1 MQNSQTN
8 YFQLFALPE
17 QFNID
22 TQLLEANYRKIQSAS
37 HPDRFVSATAAEKLQ
52 SMQLAT
58 TANEA
63 YSTLKKPATRAKYLL
78 EQHGI
83 NAVAE
88 TNTALPADFLMQQM
102 EWRENLEDA
111 KAAKD
116 IPALEKLVNELQT
129 ESRSI
134 QADLAELF
142 DAKKDYATAS
152 DATRKLIFIDKV
164 CADIHQAIEQLDY

>member
-1 MQNSQTN
+1 MQKTQTN

-22 TQLLEANYRKIQSAS
+22 APSLEVNYRKIQSAS

-78 EQHGI
+78 ELHNI
-83 NAVAE
+83 DAIAE
-88 TNTALPADFLMQQM
+88 TNTALPMDFLMQQM
-102 EWRENLEDA
+102 EWREKMEDA
-111 KAAKD
+111 ITARD
-116 IPALEKLVNELQT
+116 IPTLEKLLAGLQA
-129 ESRSI
+129 ESRTI
-134 QADLAELF
+134 QAGLTDLF
-142 DAKKDYATAS
+142 DRKKDYATATE
-152 DATRKLIFIDKV
+152 ATRKLIFIDKV
-164 CADIHQAIEQLDY
+164 CADIRQAIEQLDY